1 MENNNAKKGI
11 DWSMQREAECSNYEL
26 VQSNYHNENILNCNF
41 DRIDKK
47 MFSTKVQLKR
57 YLLNRC
63 KLFFSKY
70 K

>member
-47 MFSTKVQLKR
+47 NVFNQSSVEKIFVESL
-57 YLLNRC
+57 
-63 KLFFSKY
+63 
-70 K
+70 